1 IFITHDVNDAFKL
14 GVRVDVMKDGRI
26 VQVGTTVEIIEMP
39 FNNFIAEY
47 IKVIDRSKVFQA
59 KHVMIK
65 QNAIVSLKDGLNV
78 AIKEM
83 EENVIS
89 SVFVVDR
96 SRRLQGIVTID
107 DAIKGIKEKKQ
118 LIDVLKQDITIVDR
132 AEYVSDLIPK
142 ALESAF

>member
-1 IFITHDVNDAFKL
+1 
-14 GVRVDVMKDGRI
+14 
-26 VQVGTTVEIIEMP
+26 
-39 FNNFIAEY
+39 
-47 IKVIDRSKVFQA
+47 
-59 KHVMIK
+59 
-65 QNAIVSLKDGLNV
+65 
-78 AIKEM
+78 M

-142 ALESAF
+142 ALESAFALAVVDDDHKLLGLILRVHVLSGLVADDVNETEEYHGQADYNFSSARGSSPQRAAVFS